1 MMRLLI
7 LLAAVPLWAFDD
19 AGAILKRWI
28 EAQHQNDQ
36 RGQQY
41 TYVEDADWFTY
52 EKDGQLRKYRS
63 ATSEVLFVEG
73 LEYQKLV
80 ARNGKPLDAHEQA
93 RVEKEMSQTA
103 GERRKHRRPRT
114 PGGAISLGNQRIA
127 LGSMEEFLTLFDN
140 RLVGEEEIRG
150 RKAWVIASM
159 PKAGY
164 VPISEHEKQV
174 FCFRKELWIDEADAV
189 KAREILTVIGNH
201 IFVNPGSTLTFEY
214 EKLGPDTWHAS
225 SVILDTYRVRD
236 KTLQPSTRTQYRLSR
251 FQKFDVQSTITVD
264 LPK

>member
-1 MMRLLI
+1 MRLLI

-36 RGQQY
+36 RAQQY

-52 EKDGQLRKYRS
+52 EKDGQLRKNFS
-63 ATSEVLFVEG
+63 ETSEVLFVEG
-73 LEYQKLV
+73 LEYKKRV
-80 ARNGKPLDAHEQA
+80 ARNGKPLDAREQA

-103 GERRKHRRPRT
+103 EERRKHRRPPT
-114 PGGAISLGNQRIA
+114 PGGYLSFRSHRAD
-127 LGSMEEFLTLFDN
+127 LGSMEDFLALFDN

-150 RKAWVIASM
+150 RKAWVIAST
-159 PKAGY
+159 PKAGH

-174 FCFRKELWIDEADAV
+174 FCFRKELWIDQADAV
-189 KAREILTVIGNH
+189 KAREILTVIGDR
-201 IFVNPGSTLTFEY
+201 IFVKPGSTLTFEY
-214 EKLGPDTWHAS
+214 EKIGPDTWHQS
-225 SVILDTYRVRD
+225 SAILNTYWVRD
-236 KTLQPSTRTQYRLSR
+236 KTMQQSSRTEYRLSR

-264 LPK
+264 VPK